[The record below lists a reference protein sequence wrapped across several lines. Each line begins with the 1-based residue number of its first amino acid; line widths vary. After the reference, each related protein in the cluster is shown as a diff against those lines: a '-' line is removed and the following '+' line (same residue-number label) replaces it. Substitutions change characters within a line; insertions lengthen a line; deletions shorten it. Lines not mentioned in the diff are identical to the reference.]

1 MWYFFKKGM
10 VFYKESQPEMK
21 ILNLLQ
27 KKNSSQINNGD
38 YGKYRLRVTNTAVN
52 LYPEKYFL
60 NFLRLERKRS
70 ERSRRSFMLVIIG
83 LKGFSKT
90 AERRETVKDIASV
103 ISSTTRDID
112 MKGWYKNNES
122 IGIMFNEISSHN
134 AKNFQA
140 EQQYTLNK
148 VCENLTEYLGL
159 ARFDR
164 LEISYQIFP
173 GDFVMLSR
181 AKPSDL
187 SQYPNLVLPPAKKA
201 AFTLKRMIDIV
212 GSLCAIILFAPVFL
226 LVGVLIKTNS
236 PGGVFFR
243 QERVGL
249 YGKKFMFLKFRSMHV
264 NNDPTIHKEFVRNLI
279 QGNKVDHVQSVGA
292 QQAKDFKI
300 KDDPRVTSIGRF
312 IRRTSIDEL
321 PQFFNVLKGDMSL
334 VGPRPPIPYECEEY
348 DIWHRSRVLDM
359 KPGITSLWQV
369 DGRSAT
375 SFDDMVRMDIRY
387 VREWSLLLDIKILFK
402 TPLVVL
408 TCKGAY

>member
-1 MWYFFKKGM
+1 
-10 VFYKESQPEMK
+10 MK
-21 ILNLLQ
+21 IFDLLQ
-27 KKNSSQINNGD
+27 KESFIRTPAPHSA
-38 YGKYRLRVTNTAVN
+38 KYRVRLANPDTD

-70 ERSRRSFMLVIIG
+70 ERSRRSFMLIVIG
-83 LKGFSKT
+83 LKGFTRT
-90 AERRETVKDIASV
+90 AEKKEAIRDITSV
-103 ISSTTRDID
+103 LSSITRDID
-112 MKGWYKNNES
+112 MKGWYKQNES
-122 IGIMFNEISSHN
+122 VGVICNEISAHN
-134 AKNFQA
+134 TKNFQA
-140 EQQYTLNK
+140 DQQYTLNK
-148 VCENLTEYLGL
+148 ILESLTEYLGL
-159 ARFDR
+159 ARYDR

-173 GDFVMLSR
+173 GDFVVLSR
-181 AKPSDL
+181 STPRDMN
-187 SQYPNLVLPPAKKA
+187 QHPNLILPPAKKA
-201 AFTLKRMIDIV
+201 AFGIKRIIDII
-212 GSLCAIILFAPVFL
+212 GSLCAITLFAPVFI
-226 LVGVLIKTNS
+226 LVAVLIKTNS

-279 QGNKVDHVQSVGA
+279 QGNTKDHDDGVEHIGN
-292 QQAKDFKI
+292 FKI

-312 IRRTSIDEL
+312 LRKTSIDEL

-359 KPGITSLWQV
+359 KPGITGLWQV

-387 VREWSLLLDIKILFK
+387 IREWSLFLDMKILFK